1 MMKVASHFSQGAQQY
16 RWHRD
21 IDRFCRPYPRAHFPR
36 LDNGE
41 GRQVGVLCEAKR
53 RGWRGFHEQEV
64 NKNRFQTQNNALR
77 VFPTT
82 VGLPLQ
88 SPDPSK

>member
-1 MMKVASHFSQGAQQY
+1 M
-16 RWHRD
+16 
-21 IDRFCRPYPRAHFPR
+21 
-36 LDNGE
+36 
-41 GRQVGVLCEAKR
+41 LCEAKR